1 MKDIIPAT
9 KQSPILGLTGLGGG
23 VGSNIV
29 AGGAADSTYVDDVF
43 STYLWKGTGVDQS
56 FNNGIKLGNS
66 NAGSGVGFDGTGD
79 YLTLQSTSDVSFGTG
94 DFTIEFWVKKPDSTQ
109 GGFFQISST
118 VGGFTSSSYAN
129 TIAAAWNG
137 GAWQMYGGGVDAT
150 GNGSITAN
158 AWYHIAV
165 VRSSNT
171 LKMYVNG
178 TSVMSRS
185 DTNNYSHTY
194 LGINGYY
201 STTYTNKGQLSNFR
215 VVKGTAVYTGN
226 FTPPTAE
233 LTSIANTKL
242 LCCNTPVM
250 TTATVTPGDITV
262 YGDPHPSGGP
272 FTAIDGEGG
281 MVWMKARNAGGD
293 FVLMDTERGIDKLIF
308 TNGTW
313 NQEAAAA
320 NDKANTF
327 RSFDNNGFTIGT
339 TGYVNTSGEE
349 YSSWTW
355 RKQKGFFD
363 IVPYS
368 GDGTTRDIAHN
379 LGCIPGVIIIKRL
392 DADGGWWT
400 YHRDLDDT
408 ANPAWSKVLRF
419 DTDAA
424 QQDAYC
430 LGSTT
435 HQNASTFRVGNDN
448 SMNTSGGSYIA
459 YLFAGGESPAATATS
474 IDLDG
479 SEGIDVAASS
489 ALNLGTSNFCI
500 EGWIYVDTAPG
511 TGSPS
516 FGRFFQLDGPT
527 VNAAATN
534 LQITINPNYTI
545 YVQQGP
551 DQLISG
557 VKPLRYSW
565 NHIALTRVGSTLT
578 VYVNGIPDGATAT
591 ISTNYNPNS
600 GSPRVRLG
608 YADNTSSNNGV
619 FDGKISNVRVTIGEP
634 VYTSAFRVPTEP
646 LTTTSQGVTASNVKL
661 LCCNGSTTT
670 SSTVTP
676 ATITAAGSPT
686 AITDSPFDEP
696 DGFKF
701 GEEEDQNIITCGAYT
716 GNGSGS
722 AGPEVYLGWE
732 PQWLLLK
739 NATSSSENWF
749 LYDSMRG
756 IKFDGTDNQLL
767 PNRDGQE
774 NAANQVDLTPTGFDI
789 TTSDGSV
796 NGNNQRIIYMAIRK
810 PDGYTAKPA
819 EAGTDVFAMDTGN
832 SSSIT
837 PSLDSGFPVD
847 GGLIKNPN
855 GVSSWFLSSR
865 LMDGKY
871 LITDTNA
878 AIASGTNVTYDSNTG
893 FSKNQTS
900 NEQGWMW
907 KRHAGFDVV
916 ATHGGTSKI
925 VPHSLGKIP
934 EMYWVKDISA
944 TENWAVYHHGLNQGT
959 NPERRYQNLN
969 TNGGM
974 SGEDQNAWNYV
985 APTSTHISFGAM
997 TQTGGSGHGY
1007 LVFLFSSVN
1016 GISKVGHYSGYN
1028 GNQTITLGFQPR
1040 LFICKSSAGG
1050 GGNSWAVYDS
1060 TRGISGTNT
1069 SVAYLN
1075 EQSTESQG
1083 FFINDVSSTGITLR
1097 GGISDTNLVGVNY
1110 IYYAHA

>member
-1 MKDIIPAT
+1 MTPIIPH
-9 KQSPILGLTGLGGG
+9 KKEKPLTSLASMG
-23 VGSNIV
+23 
-29 AGGAADSTYVDDVF
+29 GGAAGMANAGLGEKIYPDDIF
-43 STYLWKGTGVDQS
+43 STYLYKGTQS
-56 FNNGIKLGNS
+56 NQTINNGIDL
-66 NAGSGVGFDGTGD
+66 SGKGG
-79 YLTLQSTSDVSFGTG
+79 LTWIKTR
-94 DFTIEFWVKKPDSTQ
+94 
-109 GGFFQISST
+109 
-118 VGGFTSSSYAN
+118 AN
-129 TIAAAWNG
+129 GRHALI
-137 GAWQMYGGGVDAT
+137 
-150 GNGSITAN
+150 
-158 AWYHIAV
+158 
-165 VRSSNT
+165 
-171 LKMYVNG
+171 
-178 TSVMSRS
+178 
-185 DTNNYSHTY
+185 
-194 LGINGYY
+194 
-201 STTYTNKGQLSNFR
+201 
-215 VVKGTAVYTGN
+215 
-226 FTPPTAE
+226 
-233 LTSIANTKL
+233 
-242 LCCNTPVM
+242 
-250 TTATVTPGDITV
+250 
-262 YGDPHPSGGP
+262 
-272 FTAIDGEGG
+272 
-281 MVWMKARNAGGD
+281 
-293 FVLMDTERGIDKLIF
+293 DTERGAGRMLASNETSASTAEDL
-308 TNGTW
+308 TSLS
-313 NQEAAAA
+313 
-320 NDKANTF
+320 
-327 RSFDNNGFTIGT
+327 SFNSNGFSLGNESG
-339 TGYVNTSGEE
+339 GYQRVNMNNVN
-349 YSSWTW
+349 YASWTF

-363 IVPYS
+363 VVTYTGNATNRSIS
-368 GDGTTRDIAHN
+368 HS
-379 LGCIPGVIIIKRL
+379 LGCVPGFIIVKRTNTAE
-392 DADGGWWT
+392 DWT
-400 YHRDLDDT
+400 CYHRGLGGITSSGQYSNTQEFIDLNKEIYAQDDNGSVIWNNT
-408 ANPAWSKVLRF
+408 AP
-419 DTDAA
+419 T
-424 QQDAYC
+424 
-430 LGSTT
+430 STHFTVGT
-435 HQNASTFRVGNDN
+435 HARVNGNND
-448 SMNTSGGSYIA
+448 SYVA
-459 YLFAGGESPAATATS
+459 YLFAGGESSAATATS

-557 VKPLRYSW
+557 VKPLRYKW
-565 NHIALTRVGSTLT
+565 NHIAVTRIGSTLT
-578 VYVNGIPDGATAT
+578 VYVNGASDGTAT

-832 SSSIT
+832 SSSTT

-974 SGEDQNAWNYV
+974 SGEDQNAWNYF
-985 APTSTHISFGAM
+985 APTSTHISFGSM

>member
-1 MKDIIPAT
+1 MTPIIPH
-9 KQSPILGLTGLGGG
+9 KKEKPLTSLASMG
-23 VGSNIV
+23 
-29 AGGAADSTYVDDVF
+29 GGAAGMANAGLGEKIYPDDIF
-43 STYLWKGTGVDQS
+43 STYLYKGTQS
-56 FNNGIKLGNS
+56 NQTINNGIDL
-66 NAGSGVGFDGTGD
+66 SGKGG
-79 YLTLQSTSDVSFGTG
+79 LTWIKTR
-94 DFTIEFWVKKPDSTQ
+94 
-109 GGFFQISST
+109 
-118 VGGFTSSSYAN
+118 AN
-129 TIAAAWNG
+129 GRHALI
-137 GAWQMYGGGVDAT
+137 
-150 GNGSITAN
+150 
-158 AWYHIAV
+158 
-165 VRSSNT
+165 
-171 LKMYVNG
+171 
-178 TSVMSRS
+178 
-185 DTNNYSHTY
+185 
-194 LGINGYY
+194 
-201 STTYTNKGQLSNFR
+201 
-215 VVKGTAVYTGN
+215 
-226 FTPPTAE
+226 
-233 LTSIANTKL
+233 
-242 LCCNTPVM
+242 
-250 TTATVTPGDITV
+250 
-262 YGDPHPSGGP
+262 
-272 FTAIDGEGG
+272 
-281 MVWMKARNAGGD
+281 
-293 FVLMDTERGIDKLIF
+293 DTERGAGRMLASNETSASTAEDL
-308 TNGTW
+308 TSLS
-313 NQEAAAA
+313 
-320 NDKANTF
+320 
-327 RSFDNNGFTIGT
+327 SFNSNGFSLGNESG
-339 TGYVNTSGEE
+339 GYQRVNMNNVN
-349 YSSWTW
+349 YASWTF

-363 IVPYS
+363 VVTYTGNATNRSIS
-368 GDGTTRDIAHN
+368 HS
-379 LGCIPGVIIIKRL
+379 LGCVPGFIIVKRTNASE
-392 DADGGWWT
+392 DWT
-400 YHRDLDDT
+400 CYHRGLGGITSSGQYSNTQEFIDLNKEIYAQDDNGSVIWNNT
-408 ANPAWSKVLRF
+408 AP
-419 DTDAA
+419 T
-424 QQDAYC
+424 
-430 LGSTT
+430 STHFTVGT
-435 HQNASTFRVGNDN
+435 HARVNGNND
-448 SMNTSGGSYIA
+448 SYVA
-459 YLFAGGESPAATATS
+459 YLFAGGESSAATATS

-974 SGEDQNAWNYV
+974 SGEDQNAWNYF
-985 APTSTHISFGAM
+985 APTSTHISFGSM